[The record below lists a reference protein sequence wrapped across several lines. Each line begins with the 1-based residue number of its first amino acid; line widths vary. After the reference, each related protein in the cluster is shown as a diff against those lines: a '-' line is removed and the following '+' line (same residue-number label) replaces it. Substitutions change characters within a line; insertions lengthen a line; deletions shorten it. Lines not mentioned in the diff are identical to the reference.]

1 MKMKNVK
8 IVVAMVAAIAL
19 MFGSFVSCDNESH
32 DSAPIDQNDPNESE
46 KPDYTPPSGYT
57 PDENEDQDYTP
68 PPSGH
73 DPDEDKEQEPKSRIS
88 VTLYNIDDDEL
99 ITELTTE
106 VARVILSLD
115 DYTDAEIASLE
126 RIIIP
131 SGDWNYRLDNSSRG
145 NFGLPNGLSMSKS
158 DAAYNGDERKICF
171 FAKVTADNEDPEIE
185 LTVGLYTNYDV
196 YNNTGTAIGEVQKV
210 KLKTDKYVDNDN
222 DNDYS
227 CNNCGPCG
235 GYDCAYPE
243 YPELCNC
250 DSPCGHP
257 GCKEDL

>member
-8 IVVAMVAAIAL
+8 IVVAMAAAVAL

-88 VTLYNIDDDEL
+88 VTLYNLEGEQ

-106 VARVILSLD
+106 VAMVILSLD

-131 SGDWNYRLDNSSRG
+131 ESDFYYRLDASSRG
-145 NFGLPNGLSMSKS
+145 SFGYHNGLSMSKS
-158 DAAYNGDERKICF
+158 AAAYNGDERKICF
-171 FAKVTADNEDPEIE
+171 FAKVTADNKDPEIE
-185 LTVGLYTNYDV
+185 LKVGLYTNYDAS
-196 YNNTGTAIGEVQKV
+196 NNTGTLIGEVQKV

-235 GYDCAYPE
+235 GYDCAYSE

>member
-8 IVVAMVAAIAL
+8 IVVAMAAAVAL
-19 MFGSFVSCDNESH
+19 MFGSFVSCGNESH
-32 DSAPIDQNDPNESE
+32 DSALIDQD
-46 KPDYTPPSGYT
+46 TPPSGYN
-57 PDENEDQDYTP
+57 PDKSKDQDYTP

-73 DPDEDKEQEPKSRIS
+73 DPDEGKEQEPKSRIS

-131 SGDWNYRLDNSSRG
+131 ESDYNYRLDNSSRG
-145 NFGLPNGLSMSKS
+145 EFGFHNGLSMSKS
-158 DAAYNGDERKICF
+158 AAAYNGDERKICF
-171 FAKVTADNEDPEIE
+171 FAKVTDDNEDPEIE

-196 YNNTGTAIGEVQKV
+196 YNNKGTLIGELQKV
-210 KLKTDKYVDNDN
+210 KLKTDKYVD
-222 DNDYS
+222 YG
-227 CNNCGPCG
+227 CNNCFSCG
-235 GYDCAYPE
+235 GSSSCLFPD
-243 YPELCNC
+243 LCNC
-250 DSPCGHP
+250 DSPCKHS

>member
-8 IVVAMVAAIAL
+8 IVVAMAAAVAL
-19 MFGSFVSCDNESH
+19 MFGSFVSCNNESH
-32 DSAPIDQNDPNESE
+32 DSAPIDPNESE
-46 KPDYTPPSGYT
+46 KPDYTPPSGYN
-57 PDENEDQDYTP
+57 PDKSKDQDYTP

-73 DPDEDKEQEPKSRIS
+73 DPDEDKEQEPKTRIS

-131 SGDWNYRLDNSSRG
+131 ESDYNYRLDTSSRG
-145 NFGLPNGLSMSKS
+145 NFGYNNGLSMSKTG
-158 DAAYNGDERKICF
+158 AAYNGDERKICF
-171 FAKVTADNEDPEIE
+171 FAKVEDGNKDPEIE

-196 YNNTGTAIGEVQKV
+196 YTNTGTLIGELQKV
-210 KLKTDKYVDNDN
+210 KLKTNMYVHGGFSNCN
-222 DNDYS
+222 S
-227 CNNCGPCG
+227 CTSLGKCTDPDTC
-235 GYDCAYPE
+235 YCE
-243 YPELCNC
+243 
-250 DSPCGHP
+250 SPCGHS